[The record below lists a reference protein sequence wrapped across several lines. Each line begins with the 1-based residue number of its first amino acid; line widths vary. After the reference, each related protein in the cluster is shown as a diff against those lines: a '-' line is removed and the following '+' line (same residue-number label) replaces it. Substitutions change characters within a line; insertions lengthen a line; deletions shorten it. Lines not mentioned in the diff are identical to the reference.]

1 LLTLVMLAAGGATG
15 ADAAGAETTDADKA
29 RAETP
34 PLDELL
40 VTGERPGPGMWRI
53 RRGDHDLWILGSFEP
68 LPKAMRWHSEQ
79 AEARI
84 EASQEVIAPPDVDTD
99 IGFFRGLSLLPALL
113 RARHSPDGER
123 LEQALP
129 HELYM
134 RWLALR
140 VKYLGG
146 SDDEHLRPMLAALD
160 LYRHA
165 LDAAGLRSDDEV
177 WNSVKQTAEHARI
190 PIQAVTV
197 KLHIADPKSEIRD
210 LDEVSRD
217 AEIAC
222 LETTIDRLETDL
234 GAMRERANLWSLG
247 DVAALR
253 ARVHPDQHIACL
265 NAVFTVPALRAQFE
279 AAKRQVDEAWLAA
292 ADAALQRHASSF
304 AVLPLREMLQSG
316 GWLEQLAARGYQI
329 EDPDP

>member
-1 LLTLVMLAAGGATG
+1 
-15 ADAAGAETTDADKA
+15 
-29 RAETP
+29 
-34 PLDELL
+34 
-40 VTGERPGPGMWRI
+40 
-53 RRGDHDLWILGSFEP
+53 
-68 LPKAMRWHSEQ
+68 
-79 AEARI
+79 
-84 EASQEVIAPPDVDTD
+84 
-99 IGFFRGLSLLPALL
+99 
-113 RARHSPDGER
+113 
-123 LEQALP
+123 
-129 HELYM
+129 M

-197 KLHIADPKSEIRD
+197 TLHIADPKSEIRD

-304 AVLPLREMLQSG
+304 AVLPLREMLQPG